1 MKRSIVLVNSLNI
14 TKTRGR
20 AILALELGLKDFSKI
35 ISLNNGLLLW
45 SHAVMLWRHAVESC
59 HGDIKI
65 SVFVYS
71 SSHYTELESLL

>member
-20 AILALELGLKDFSKI
+20 ASLALELGLEDFSTI

-45 SHAVMLWRHAVESC
+45 NHAVMLWRHAMESC

-71 SSHYTELESLL
+71 SSHYAELESLL